1 MDEELKEAWNIAVR
15 LLSRREYSRHEIRL
29 KLGQRG
35 YATEL
40 IDKVLEQLITNG
52 YQSDA
57 RFAEH
62 YTRFRAGKGY
72 GPKRIRLELQEKGV
86 DAGLI
91 DDALQEAGV
100 DWLARVAEVH
110 SKKFKGQS
118 ADSWEE
124 KSRQTRFLDYRG
136 FTPEQIASCLQH
148 DPDYD

>member
-1 MDEELKEAWNIAVR
+1 MDQDLKQALDIALR
-15 LLSRREYSRHEIRL
+15 LLSRREYARREIRH

-35 YATEL
+35 YANAL
-40 IDKVLEQLITNG
+40 IDEVLEQLQAKG
-52 YQSDA
+52 YQSDE

-86 DAGLI
+86 DAAIIDEGLQQ
-91 DDALQEAGV
+91 AEV
-100 DWLARVAEVH
+100 DWFARAADVRD
-110 SKKFKGQS
+110 KKFKGQL

-136 FTPEQIASCLQH
+136 FTREQIESCLGQRAEF
-148 DPDYD
+148 D

>member
-1 MDEELKEAWNIAVR
+1 MDEDQKEAWNISVR
-15 LLSRREYSRHEIRL
+15 LLSRREYTRKEIRL

-35 YATEL
+35 YPAEL
-40 IDKVLEQLITNG
+40 IDKVLEQLISNG

-62 YTRFRAGKGY
+62 YTRFRASKGY

-91 DDALQEAGV
+91 DDGLLQSGV

-110 SKKFKGQS
+110 SKKFKGQA

-136 FTPEQIASCLQH
+136 FTQEQIESCLHH
-148 DPDYD
+148 DPEYD